1 MGTNVGSI
9 NLGLNID
16 PTAFTKGISS
26 AKTSVK
32 NFFSSVSKDS
42 ETAVKTIGI
51 SFESARSQV
60 GKLAAEY
67 KKQGMSASEAMAKA
81 WKDVDYHSNN
91 GSKSVKKGLKI
102 IKNESKS
109 TAEAMTSNF
118 STAFKKIAVLAVSAF
133 SLKKVIDFSKSCLSL
148 GSDLA
153 EVQNVVDVTFKS
165 MSSGIN
171 SFAQT
176 AITQFGL
183 SETAAKKYA
192 GTFGAMS
199 KAMGLSESAAY
210 EMSTAVTGLTG
221 DVASFFNLSADE
233 AYTKL
238 KSIWTGETETL
249 KDLGVVMTQTA
260 LDNYALNNGF
270 GKTTKNMTEQEKLM
284 LRYRYVM
291 SSLSDAQ
298 GDFARTQDSWANQT
312 RVLSLRF
319 ESLKATLGQGFINVF
334 TPILKGLNM
343 LLGKLQTVA
352 NAFKSFTNGLMN
364 KDGIESALSGG
375 TTEAASLGAGIADA
389 GDEAVTAAKKAK
401 KALAG
406 FDEINTL
413 SFGDSED
420 SAASDVGAGSGS
432 IDLSGINE
440 ANSAV
445 DSMAENMGKKFR
457 DIFSKM
463 KTALD
468 PVLNSLSR
476 LKEALNPLKDFSFG
490 AIESFYQKVL
500 KPIGK
505 WTLGKG
511 IPGFIDC
518 LTELVESIDY
528 DSISGALDDLWDSIT
543 PFALNVG
550 EGLLWF
556 FQNVLTPLGTWTA
569 NELLPAFL
577 GILAGVFDVLNTAIE
592 ALKPMGEW
600 LFDNLL
606 RPIAE
611 WTGGI
616 IIDVLTGISDG
627 LTKLSDWISEHQTLV
642 EDFVIIIGVMGFA
655 FAIAPKIIAV
665 VNAVKAFS
673 AAGGIATAV
682 QNAWNASML
691 ANPIT
696 WVVAGIAALIAIIIL
711 CVKHWEDIKE
721 VGAAAWEHI
730 KNAWNAAGDFFGGLW
745 SGIKDM
751 ALTVFRTIG
760 DTVGKMVGNIVDT
773 FGGIITALKGIV
785 QFVSG
790 VFSGDWG
797 KAWEGIKNIF
807 KGVWDALV
815 SIIKTPIN
823 AVIGLING
831 MLSAIVGAVNAV
843 IRALNTISFDI
854 PDWVP
859 GIGGMHFGFD
869 FGELTP
875 PQIPYLA
882 KGGLAYQ
889 PTLAMVGDNKNA
901 RTDPEVISPL
911 SKLQGIISQSGGN
924 GNDRIY
930 ELLMKIYEL
939 LRQLDLVAQFNIDGR
954 MLEEV
959 IIQLMNKNSFI
970 TNGR

>member
-1 MGTNVGSI
+1 MGTNVGI
-9 NLGLNID
+9 IDLGLSVNKRM
-16 PTAFTKGISS
+16 FNKQLSGIAGS
-26 AKTSVK
+26 AKNSV
-32 NFFSSVSKDS
+32 
-42 ETAVKTIGI
+42 
-51 SFESARSQV
+51 
-60 GKLAAEY
+60 
-67 KKQGMSASEAMAKA
+67 MSAFKPLGKML
-81 WKDVDYHSNN
+81 
-91 GSKSVKKGLKI
+91 G
-102 IKNESKS
+102 
-109 TAEAMTSNF
+109 TALG
-118 STAFKKIAVLAVSAF
+118 TAAVVGF
-133 SLKKVIDFSKSCLSL
+133 TKSCLSL
-148 GSDLA
+148 GSDLE

-210 EMSTAVTGLTG
+210 EMSTTVTGLTG

-420 SAASDVGAGSGS
+420 SAVSDVGAGSGS
-432 IDLSGINE
+432 IDLSGISE

-518 LTELVESIDY
+518 LTKLVKSIDY
-528 DSISGALDDLWDSIT
+528 DKISGALDDLWDSLT

-577 GILAGVFDVLNTAIE
+577 DTLAGVFDVLNAAIE

-606 RPIAE
+606 SPIAE

-616 IIDVLTGISDG
+616 IIDVLTGISDD

-642 EDFVIIIGVMGFA
+642 EDFVIIIGVMGSA

-730 KNAWNAAGDFFGGLW
+730 KNAWNAAGDFFSGLW
-745 SGIKDM
+745 SGIKNLASTCWDGIKSVWNSVSNWFSDHIINPI
-751 ALTVFRTIG
+751 ANF
-760 DTVGKMVGNIVDT
+760 
-773 FGGIITALKGIV
+773 FGGLWTGIKTGASTLATFMKEKVIDPIVNLFKGMYNGVVGIIEGIV
-785 QFVSG
+785 NGFIGIINGFIRGINSVIGAINGIPG
-790 VFSGDWG
+790 VELGLLGEMES
-797 KAWEGIKNIF
+797 
-807 KGVWDALV
+807 V
-815 SIIKTPIN
+815 SIP
-823 AVIGLING
+823 
-831 MLSAIVGAVNAV
+831 
-843 IRALNTISFDI
+843 R
-854 PDWVP
+854 
-859 GIGGMHFGFD
+859 
-869 FGELTP
+869 
-875 PQIPYLA
+875 LA

>member
-1 MGTNVGSI
+1 MSTNVGI
-9 NLGLNID
+9 IDLGLSVDKRMFN
-16 PTAFTKGISS
+16 KQLSGIAGS
-26 AKTSVK
+26 AKNSV
-32 NFFSSVSKDS
+32 
-42 ETAVKTIGI
+42 
-51 SFESARSQV
+51 
-60 GKLAAEY
+60 
-67 KKQGMSASEAMAKA
+67 MSA
-81 WKDVDYHSNN
+81 
-91 GSKSVKKGLKI
+91 
-102 IKNESKS
+102 
-109 TAEAMTSNF
+109 
-118 STAFKKIAVLAVSAF
+118 FKPLGKMIGAVLGTAAIAGF
-133 SLKKVIDFSKSCLSL
+133 TKSCLSL

-165 MSSGIN
+165 MSAGIN
-171 SFAQT
+171 SFAQS

-210 EMSTAVTGLTG
+210 EMSTAITGLTG

-312 RVLSLRF
+312 RVLSLQF

-334 TPILKGLNM
+334 TPILKGLNL

-364 KDGIESALSGG
+364 KDGIESALSGS
-375 TTEAASLGAGIADA
+375 TTEAAALGAGISEA
-389 GDEAVTAAKKAK
+389 GDEAVSAAKKAK

-413 SFGDSED
+413 SFGDSEN
-420 SAASDVGAGSGS
+420 SAVPDTGISSGS
-432 IDLSGINE
+432 IDLGGVNE
-440 ANSAV
+440 ANNAV

-457 DIFSKM
+457 GVINSAGNHFKKVFGSLKKWGTVNFAPIFSGIFDGLSKNAATLM
-463 KTALD
+463 QTLEGIFADIKSLGEPLKAYFAGDFTIYLQAVFSNLGIIVNGLFD
-468 PVLNSLSR
+468 TFNKAFSDIWNLAVFPMLQSFISFGLPVLTQFATECWN
-476 LKEALNPLKDFSFG
+476 
-490 AIESFYQKVL
+490 
-500 KPIGK
+500 
-505 WTLGKG
+505 TLGTL
-511 IPGFIDC
+511 F
-518 LTELVESIDY
+518 TEIKEIFDTLWSEGAAPALSM
-528 DSISGALDDLWDSIT
+528 ISKVW
-543 PFALNVG
+543 
-550 EGLLWF
+550 EGLLQSMSDFWTKWGAPIF
-556 FQNVLTPLGTWTA
+556 SNFRAAIRKTGDTLQNIWENILKPVWDNIMKVVDELWTA
-569 NELLPAFL
+569 H
-577 GILAGVFDVLNTAIE
+577 
-592 ALKPMGEW
+592 LKP
-600 LFDNLL
+600 LVDNFL
-606 RPIAE
+606 
-611 WTGGI
+611 
-616 IIDVLTGISDG
+616 
-627 LTKLSDWISEHQTLV
+627 
-642 EDFVIIIGVMGFA
+642 DFVGEFVNGALEIYNKFIS
-655 FAIAPKIIAV
+655 PV
-665 VNAVKAFS
+665 VNWLVN
-673 AAGGIATAV
+673 V
-682 QNAWNASML
+682 
-691 ANPIT
+691 
-696 WVVAGIAALIAIIIL
+696 
-711 CVKHWEDIKE
+711 
-721 VGAAAWEHI
+721 
-730 KNAWNAAGDFFGGLW
+730 FGPPV
-745 SGIKDM
+745 SK
-751 ALTVFRTIG
+751 VFNTIV
-760 DTVGKMVGNIVDT
+760 DTVGKMVGNIVDAVS
-773 FGGIITALKGIV
+773 GIITALKGVV

-790 VFSGDWG
+790 VFSGNWS

-815 SIIKTPIN
+815 SVIKTPIN

-924 GNDRIY
+924 GSDRIY

>member
-1 MGTNVGSI
+1 MGTNVGI
-9 NLGLNID
+9 IDLGLSVNKRM
-16 PTAFTKGISS
+16 FNKQLSGIAGS
-26 AKTSVK
+26 AK
-32 NFFSSVSKDS
+32 SSV
-42 ETAVKTIGI
+42 
-51 SFESARSQV
+51 
-60 GKLAAEY
+60 
-67 KKQGMSASEAMAKA
+67 MSAFKPLGKMI
-81 WKDVDYHSNN
+81 
-91 GSKSVKKGLKI
+91 G
-102 IKNESKS
+102 
-109 TAEAMTSNF
+109 TALG
-118 STAFKKIAVLAVSAF
+118 TAAVAGF
-133 SLKKVIDFSKSCLSL
+133 TKSCLSL

-183 SETAAKKYA
+183 SETAAKKYS

-312 RVLSLRF
+312 RVLSLQF

-457 DIFSKM
+457 GVINSVGNHFKKVFGSLKKWGTVNFAPIFSGIF
-463 KTALD
+463 D
-468 PVLNSLSR
+468 GLSKNAATLMQTLEGIFADIQTLGEP
-476 LKEALNPLKDFSFG
+476 LKEYFAGDFTIYLQAVFSNLGIIINGLFDTFNTVFSDIWNLAVFPMLQNFIILGLPVITQFATECWNTLGTLFTEIKEIFDTLWSEGVTPALSLISKVWEGLLQSMSDFWAKWG
-490 AIESFYQKVL
+490 APIFSNFRTAIRKTGDTLQNIWGSIL
-500 KPIGK
+500 KPIWDNIMK
-505 WTLGKG
+505 VVDELWTAHLK
-511 IPGFIDC
+511 P
-518 LTELVESIDY
+518 LVDNFLDFVGEFVN
-528 DSISGALDDLWDSIT
+528 GALEIYNK
-543 PFALNVG
+543 F
-550 EGLLWF
+550 
-556 FQNVLTPLGTWTA
+556 
-569 NELLPAFL
+569 
-577 GILAGVFDVLNTAIE
+577 
-592 ALKPMGEW
+592 
-600 LFDNLL
+600 
-606 RPIAE
+606 
-611 WTGGI
+611 
-616 IIDVLTGISDG
+616 IS
-627 LTKLSDWISEHQTLV
+627 
-642 EDFVIIIGVMGFA
+642 
-655 FAIAPKIIAV
+655 PV
-665 VNAVKAFS
+665 VNWLVN
-673 AAGGIATAV
+673 V
-682 QNAWNASML
+682 
-691 ANPIT
+691 
-696 WVVAGIAALIAIIIL
+696 
-711 CVKHWEDIKE
+711 
-721 VGAAAWEHI
+721 
-730 KNAWNAAGDFFGGLW
+730 FGPPV
-745 SGIKDM
+745 SK
-751 ALTVFRTIG
+751 VFNTIV
-760 DTVGKMVGNIVDT
+760 DTVGKMVGNIVDAVS
-773 FGGIITALKGIV
+773 GIITALKGVV

-939 LRQLDLVAQFNIDGR
+939 LRQLDLVAQFNIDGC

>member
-1 MGTNVGSI
+1 MGTNVGIIDLGLSI
-9 NLGLNID
+9 NKRMFNKQLSRIAG
-16 PTAFTKGISS
+16 S
-26 AKTSVK
+26 AK
-32 NFFSSVSKDS
+32 SSV
-42 ETAVKTIGI
+42 
-51 SFESARSQV
+51 
-60 GKLAAEY
+60 
-67 KKQGMSASEAMAKA
+67 MSAFKPLGKMI
-81 WKDVDYHSNN
+81 
-91 GSKSVKKGLKI
+91 G
-102 IKNESKS
+102 
-109 TAEAMTSNF
+109 TALG
-118 STAFKKIAVLAVSAF
+118 TAAVAGF
-133 SLKKVIDFSKSCLSL
+133 TKSCLSL
-148 GSDLA
+148 GSDLE

-183 SETAAKKYA
+183 SETASKKYA

-420 SAASDVGAGSGS
+420 STASDVGAGSGS

-500 KPIGK
+500 KPTGK

-518 LTELVESIDY
+518 LTKLVKSIDY
-528 DSISGALDDLWDSIT
+528 DKISGALDDLWDSLT

-577 GILAGVFDVLNTAIE
+577 DILAGVFDVLNTAIE

-642 EDFVIIIGVMGFA
+642 EVFVTMISALGIA

-954 MLEEV
+954 MLEEA

>member
-1 MGTNVGSI
+1 
-9 NLGLNID
+9 
-16 PTAFTKGISS
+16 
-26 AKTSVK
+26 
-32 NFFSSVSKDS
+32 
-42 ETAVKTIGI
+42 
-51 SFESARSQV
+51 
-60 GKLAAEY
+60 
-67 KKQGMSASEAMAKA
+67 
-81 WKDVDYHSNN
+81 
-91 GSKSVKKGLKI
+91 
-102 IKNESKS
+102 
-109 TAEAMTSNF
+109 
-118 STAFKKIAVLAVSAF
+118 
-133 SLKKVIDFSKSCLSL
+133 
-148 GSDLA
+148 
-153 EVQNVVDVTFKS
+153 

-457 DIFSKM
+457 GVINSVGNHFKKVFGSLKKWGTVNFAPIFSGIF
-463 KTALD
+463 D
-468 PVLNSLSR
+468 GLSKNAATLMQTLEGIFADIQTLGEP
-476 LKEALNPLKDFSFG
+476 LKEYFAGDFTIYLQAVFSNLGIIINGLFDTFNTVFSDIWNLAVFPMLQNFIILGLPVITQFATECWNTLGTLFTEIKEIFDTLWSEGVTPALSLISKVWEGLLQSMSDFWAKWG
-490 AIESFYQKVL
+490 APIFSNFRTAIRKTGDTLQNIWGSIL
-500 KPIGK
+500 KPIWDNIMK
-505 WTLGKG
+505 VVDELWTAHLK
-511 IPGFIDC
+511 P
-518 LTELVESIDY
+518 LVDNFLDFVGEFVN
-528 DSISGALDDLWDSIT
+528 GALEIYNK
-543 PFALNVG
+543 F
-550 EGLLWF
+550 
-556 FQNVLTPLGTWTA
+556 
-569 NELLPAFL
+569 
-577 GILAGVFDVLNTAIE
+577 
-592 ALKPMGEW
+592 
-600 LFDNLL
+600 
-606 RPIAE
+606 
-611 WTGGI
+611 
-616 IIDVLTGISDG
+616 IS
-627 LTKLSDWISEHQTLV
+627 
-642 EDFVIIIGVMGFA
+642 
-655 FAIAPKIIAV
+655 PV
-665 VNAVKAFS
+665 VNWLVN
-673 AAGGIATAV
+673 V
-682 QNAWNASML
+682 
-691 ANPIT
+691 
-696 WVVAGIAALIAIIIL
+696 
-711 CVKHWEDIKE
+711 
-721 VGAAAWEHI
+721 
-730 KNAWNAAGDFFGGLW
+730 FGPPV
-745 SGIKDM
+745 SK
-751 ALTVFRTIG
+751 VFNTIV
-760 DTVGKMVGNIVDT
+760 DTVGKMVGNIVDAVS
-773 FGGIITALKGIV
+773 GIITALKGVV

>member
-1 MGTNVGSI
+1 MGTNVGI
-9 NLGLNID
+9 IDLGLSVNKRM
-16 PTAFTKGISS
+16 FNKQLSGIAGS
-26 AKTSVK
+26 AKNSV
-32 NFFSSVSKDS
+32 
-42 ETAVKTIGI
+42 
-51 SFESARSQV
+51 
-60 GKLAAEY
+60 
-67 KKQGMSASEAMAKA
+67 MSAFKPLGKMIGAAL
-81 WKDVDYHSNN
+81 
-91 GSKSVKKGLKI
+91 G
-102 IKNESKS
+102 
-109 TAEAMTSNF
+109 TA
-118 STAFKKIAVLAVSAF
+118 AVVGF
-133 SLKKVIDFSKSCLSL
+133 TKSCLSL

-199 KAMGLSESAAY
+199 KAMGMSESAAY

-221 DVASFFNLSADE
+221 DVASFFNLSTDE

-270 GKTTKNMTEQEKLM
+270 GKTTAKMTEQEKLM

-312 RVLSLRF
+312 RVLSLQF

-364 KDGIESALSGG
+364 KGGIESALSGG
-375 TTEAASLGAGIADA
+375 TTEAAALGAGIADA

-406 FDEINTL
+406 FDEINAL
-413 SFGDSED
+413 SFGDSGQ
-420 SAASDVGAGSGS
+420 SSTVSDVGANSGS
-432 IDLSGINE
+432 VDLSGINE

-445 DSMAENMGKKFR
+445 DSIAENTGEKFR
-457 DIFSKM
+457 DVLSRM
-463 KTALD
+463 KTSLD

-476 LKEALNPLKDFSFG
+476 LKDALKPLKDFSFG
-490 AIESFYQKVL
+490 SIESFYQKVL

-528 DSISGALDDLWDSIT
+528 DSISGALDDLWDSLT

-556 FQNVLTPLGTWTA
+556 FQYVLTPLGTWTA

-577 GILAGVFDVLNTAIE
+577 ETLSSGFDVLNAVIE

-606 RPIAE
+606 SPIAE
-611 WTGGI
+611 WTGGV

-642 EDFVIIIGVMGFA
+642 EVFVTMIGALGAA

-711 CVKHWEDIKE
+711 CVKHWDDIKE

-730 KNAWNAAGDFFGGLW
+730 KNAWNAAGDFFCALW

-773 FGGIITALKGIV
+773 FGGITTALKGIV

-831 MLSAIVGAVNAV
+831 MLSAIVGVVNAV

-854 PDWVP
+854 PSWVP
-859 GIGGMHFGFD
+859 GIGGKHFGFD
-869 FGELTP
+869 FGELSP

-911 SKLQGIISQSGGN
+911 SKLQGIISQNGGA
-924 GNDRIY
+924 GNDRIYELLMKIY

-939 LRQLDLVAQFNIDGR
+939 LRQLDLVAQFNVDGR

>member
-1 MGTNVGSI
+1 MGTNVGIIDLGLSI
-9 NLGLNID
+9 NKRMFNKQLS
-16 PTAFTKGISS
+16 GIAGS
-26 AKTSVK
+26 AK
-32 NFFSSVSKDS
+32 SSV
-42 ETAVKTIGI
+42 
-51 SFESARSQV
+51 
-60 GKLAAEY
+60 
-67 KKQGMSASEAMAKA
+67 MSAFKPLGKMI
-81 WKDVDYHSNN
+81 
-91 GSKSVKKGLKI
+91 G
-102 IKNESKS
+102 
-109 TAEAMTSNF
+109 TALG
-118 STAFKKIAVLAVSAF
+118 TAAVAGF
-133 SLKKVIDFSKSCLSL
+133 TKSCLSL
-148 GSDLA
+148 GSDLE

-183 SETAAKKYA
+183 SETAAKKYS

-420 SAASDVGAGSGS
+420 STASDVGAGSGS

-490 AIESFYQKVL
+490 TIESFYQKVL

-518 LTELVESIDY
+518 LTKLVKSIDY
-528 DSISGALDDLWDSIT
+528 DKISGALDDLWDSLT

-627 LTKLSDWISEHQTLV
+627 LTKLSDWISEHQTLFEV
-642 EDFVIIIGVMGFA
+642 FVTMISALGIA

-730 KNAWNAAGDFFGGLW
+730 KNAWNAAGDFFSGLW
-745 SGIKDM
+745 SGIKNLASTCWDGIKSVWNSVSNWFSDHIINPI
-751 ALTVFRTIG
+751 ANF
-760 DTVGKMVGNIVDT
+760 
-773 FGGIITALKGIV
+773 FGGLWTGIKTGASTLASFMKEKVIDPIVNLFKGMYNGVVGIIEGIV
-785 QFVSG
+785 NGFIGIINGFIRGINSVIGAINGIPG
-790 VFSGDWG
+790 VELGLLGEMES
-797 KAWEGIKNIF
+797 
-807 KGVWDALV
+807 V
-815 SIIKTPIN
+815 SIP
-823 AVIGLING
+823 
-831 MLSAIVGAVNAV
+831 
-843 IRALNTISFDI
+843 R
-854 PDWVP
+854 
-859 GIGGMHFGFD
+859 
-869 FGELTP
+869 
-875 PQIPYLA
+875 LA

>member
-1 MGTNVGSI
+1 MGTNVGI
-9 NLGLNID
+9 IDLGLSVNKRM
-16 PTAFTKGISS
+16 FNKQLSGIAGS
-26 AKTSVK
+26 AK
-32 NFFSSVSKDS
+32 SSV
-42 ETAVKTIGI
+42 
-51 SFESARSQV
+51 
-60 GKLAAEY
+60 
-67 KKQGMSASEAMAKA
+67 MSAFKPLGKMI
-81 WKDVDYHSNN
+81 
-91 GSKSVKKGLKI
+91 G
-102 IKNESKS
+102 
-109 TAEAMTSNF
+109 TALG
-118 STAFKKIAVLAVSAF
+118 TAAVAGF
-133 SLKKVIDFSKSCLSL
+133 TKSCLSL

-183 SETAAKKYA
+183 SETAAKKYS

-312 RVLSLRF
+312 RVLSLQF

-457 DIFSKM
+457 GVINSVGNHFKKVFGSLKKWGTVNFAPIFSGIF
-463 KTALD
+463 D
-468 PVLNSLSR
+468 GLSKNAATLMQTLEGIFADIQTLGEP
-476 LKEALNPLKDFSFG
+476 LKEYFAGDFTIYLQAVFSNLGIIINGLFDTFNTVFSDIWNLAVFPMLQNFIILGLPVITQFATECWNTLGTLFTEIKEIFDTLWSEGVTPALSLISKVWEGLLQSMSDFWAKWG
-490 AIESFYQKVL
+490 APIFSNFRTAIRKTGDTLQNIWGSIL
-500 KPIGK
+500 KPIWDNIMK
-505 WTLGKG
+505 VVDELWTAHLK
-511 IPGFIDC
+511 P
-518 LTELVESIDY
+518 LVDNFLDFVGEFVN
-528 DSISGALDDLWDSIT
+528 GALEIYNK
-543 PFALNVG
+543 F
-550 EGLLWF
+550 
-556 FQNVLTPLGTWTA
+556 
-569 NELLPAFL
+569 
-577 GILAGVFDVLNTAIE
+577 
-592 ALKPMGEW
+592 
-600 LFDNLL
+600 
-606 RPIAE
+606 
-611 WTGGI
+611 
-616 IIDVLTGISDG
+616 IS
-627 LTKLSDWISEHQTLV
+627 
-642 EDFVIIIGVMGFA
+642 
-655 FAIAPKIIAV
+655 PV
-665 VNAVKAFS
+665 VNWLVN
-673 AAGGIATAV
+673 V
-682 QNAWNASML
+682 
-691 ANPIT
+691 
-696 WVVAGIAALIAIIIL
+696 
-711 CVKHWEDIKE
+711 
-721 VGAAAWEHI
+721 
-730 KNAWNAAGDFFGGLW
+730 FGPPV
-745 SGIKDM
+745 SK
-751 ALTVFRTIG
+751 VFNTIV
-760 DTVGKMVGNIVDT
+760 DTVGKMVGNIVDAVS
-773 FGGIITALKGIV
+773 GIITALKGVV

-911 SKLQGIISQSGGN
+911 SKLQGIIAQNGGA

-959 IIQLMNKNSFI
+959 IIQLINKNSFI

>member
-1 MGTNVGSI
+1 MGTNVGNI
-9 NLGLNID
+9 DFGLNID

-26 AKTSVK
+26 VKSTVK
-32 NFFSSVSKDS
+32 NFFNSFSKDS
-42 ETAVKTIGI
+42 EKAVKDIGI
-51 SFESARSQV
+51 SFESARSKV

-67 KKQGMSASEAMAKA
+67 KKQGMSASDAMSKA
-81 WKDVDYHSNN
+81 WKEVGYHSNK
-91 GSKSVKKGLKI
+91 GSKEVKKGLKS
-102 IKNESKS
+102 IKSESKS
-109 TAEAMTSNF
+109 TAEAMTASF
-118 STAFKKIAVLAVSAF
+118 STSLKKIAFLAVSAF
-133 SLKKVIDFSKSCLSL
+133 SVKKIIDFSKSCLSL

-165 MSSGIN
+165 MSAGIN
-171 SFAQT
+171 SFAQS

-199 KAMGLSESAAY
+199 KAMGMSESAAY

-221 DVASFFNLSADE
+221 DVASFFNLSTDE

-312 RVLSLRF
+312 RVLSLQF

-334 TPILKGLNM
+334 TPILKGLNL

-364 KDGIESALSGG
+364 KGGIESALSGG
-375 TTEAASLGAGIADA
+375 TTEAAALGAGISGV
-389 GDEAVTAAKKAK
+389 GDEAVSASKKAK

-413 SFGDSED
+413 SFGDSAT
-420 SAASDVGAGSGS
+420 SAVPDAGISSGS
-432 IDLSGINE
+432 IDLGGINE
-440 ANSAV
+440 ANNAV
-445 DSMAENMGKKFR
+445 DSTAENMGKKFR
-457 DIFSKM
+457 DALDKI

-468 PVLNSLSR
+468 PTLQSLSR
-476 LKEALNPLKDFSFG
+476 FKEALKPLKDFTFG
-490 AIESFYQKVL
+490 ALESFYQKVL

-505 WTLGKG
+505 WVIGKG

-518 LTELVESIDY
+518 LTKLVESIDY
-528 DSISGALDDLWDSIT
+528 DKVSEALDNLWDSLS
-543 PFALNVG
+543 PFAINVG

-556 FQNVLTPLGTWTA
+556 FENVLTPLGIWTA
-569 NELLPAFL
+569 NELLPTFL
-577 GILAGVFDVLNTAIE
+577 DTLSGVFDVLNSAIE

-611 WTGGI
+611 WTGGV
-616 IIDVLTGISDG
+616 IIDVLDGISDG
-627 LTKLSDWISEHQTLV
+627 LTKLSDWITEHQTLFEV
-642 EDFVIIIGVMGFA
+642 FVTIIGALGIA

-673 AAGGIATAV
+673 AAGGIAAAV
-682 QNAWNASML
+682 QAAWNASML

-696 WVVAGIAALIAIIIL
+696 WVVAGIAALIAIIVL
-711 CVKHWEDIKE
+711 CVKHWDDIKA

-730 KNAWNAAGDFFGGLW
+730 KNAWNAAGDFFSGLW
-745 SGIKDM
+745 SGIKDLASTCWGGIKSVWNSVSSWFSEHIINPIANFFGGLWTGIKTGASTLATFM
-751 ALTVFRTIG
+751 KEKVI
-760 DTVGKMVGNIVDT
+760 DPIVDL
-773 FGGIITALKGIV
+773 FKGMYNGVVGIIEGIV
-785 QFVSG
+785 NGFIGIINGFIRGINFVIGAINGIPG
-790 VFSGDWG
+790 VELGLLG
-797 KAWEGIKNIF
+797 EMGT
-807 KGVWDALV
+807 V
-815 SIIKTPIN
+815 SIP
-823 AVIGLING
+823 
-831 MLSAIVGAVNAV
+831 
-843 IRALNTISFDI
+843 R
-854 PDWVP
+854 
-859 GIGGMHFGFD
+859 
-869 FGELTP
+869 
-875 PQIPYLA
+875 LA
-882 KGGLAYQ
+882 KGGIAYQ

-911 SKLQGIISQSGGN
+911 SKLQGIIAQNGSA

-939 LRQLDLVAQFNIDGR
+939 LKQLDLVAQFNIDGR

>member
-1 MGTNVGSI
+1 MGTNVGIIDLGLSI
-9 NLGLNID
+9 NKRMFNKQLSRIAG
-16 PTAFTKGISS
+16 S
-26 AKTSVK
+26 AK
-32 NFFSSVSKDS
+32 SSV
-42 ETAVKTIGI
+42 
-51 SFESARSQV
+51 
-60 GKLAAEY
+60 
-67 KKQGMSASEAMAKA
+67 MSAFKPLGKMI
-81 WKDVDYHSNN
+81 
-91 GSKSVKKGLKI
+91 G
-102 IKNESKS
+102 
-109 TAEAMTSNF
+109 TALG
-118 STAFKKIAVLAVSAF
+118 TAAVAGF
-133 SLKKVIDFSKSCLSL
+133 TKSCLSL
-148 GSDLA
+148 GSDLE

-183 SETAAKKYA
+183 SETASKKYA

-420 SAASDVGAGSGS
+420 STASDVGAGSGS

-500 KPIGK
+500 KPTGK

-518 LTELVESIDY
+518 LTKLVKSIDY
-528 DSISGALDDLWDSIT
+528 DKISGALDDLWDSLT

-627 LTKLSDWISEHQTLV
+627 LTKLSDWISEHQTLFEV
-642 EDFVIIIGVMGFA
+642 FVTMISALGIA
-655 FAIAPKIIAV
+655 FAIASKIIAV
-665 VNAVKAFS
+665 VTLLK
-673 AAGGIATAV
+673 
-682 QNAWNASML
+682 L
-691 ANPIT
+691 
-696 WVVAGIAALIAIIIL
+696 
-711 CVKHWEDIKE
+711 
-721 VGAAAWEHI
+721 
-730 KNAWNAAGDFFGGLW
+730 
-745 SGIKDM
+745 
-751 ALTVFRTIG
+751 FR
-760 DTVGKMVGNIVDT
+760 
-773 FGGIITALKGIV
+773 
-785 QFVSG
+785 
-790 VFSGDWG
+790 
-797 KAWEGIKNIF
+797 
-807 KGVWDALV
+807 
-815 SIIKTPIN
+815 P
-823 AVIGLING
+823 
-831 MLSAIVGAVNAV
+831 
-843 IRALNTISFDI
+843 
-854 PDWVP
+854 
-859 GIGGMHFGFD
+859 
-869 FGELTP
+869 
-875 PQIPYLA
+875 
-882 KGGLAYQ
+882 
-889 PTLAMVGDNKNA
+889 
-901 RTDPEVISPL
+901 PEVSRQQFRMHGT
-911 SKLQGIISQSGGN
+911 LQCWQI
-924 GNDRIY
+924 R
-930 ELLMKIYEL
+930 
-939 LRQLDLVAQFNIDGR
+939 
-954 MLEEV
+954 
-959 IIQLMNKNSFI
+959 
-970 TNGR
+970 

>member
-1 MGTNVGSI
+1 MGTNVGIIDLGLSI
-9 NLGLNID
+9 NKRMFNKQLSRIAG
-16 PTAFTKGISS
+16 S
-26 AKTSVK
+26 AK
-32 NFFSSVSKDS
+32 SSV
-42 ETAVKTIGI
+42 
-51 SFESARSQV
+51 
-60 GKLAAEY
+60 
-67 KKQGMSASEAMAKA
+67 MSAFKPLGKMI
-81 WKDVDYHSNN
+81 
-91 GSKSVKKGLKI
+91 G
-102 IKNESKS
+102 
-109 TAEAMTSNF
+109 TALG
-118 STAFKKIAVLAVSAF
+118 TAAVAGF
-133 SLKKVIDFSKSCLSL
+133 TKSCLSL
-148 GSDLA
+148 GSDLE

-183 SETAAKKYA
+183 SETASKKYA

-420 SAASDVGAGSGS
+420 STASDVGAGSGS

-500 KPIGK
+500 KPTGK

-518 LTELVESIDY
+518 LTKLVKSIDY
-528 DSISGALDDLWDSIT
+528 DKISGALDDLWDSLT

-577 GILAGVFDVLNTAIE
+577 DILAGVFDVLNTAIE

-642 EDFVIIIGVMGFA
+642 EVFVTMISALGIA

>member
-420 SAASDVGAGSGS
+420 STASDVGAGSGS

-468 PVLNSLSR
+468 PVLNSLSS

-518 LTELVESIDY
+518 LTKLVKSIDY
-528 DSISGALDDLWDSIT
+528 DKISGALDDLWDSLT

-627 LTKLSDWISEHQTLV
+627 LTKLSDWISEHQTLFEV
-642 EDFVIIIGVMGFA
+642 FVTMISALGIA

-730 KNAWNAAGDFFGGLW
+730 KNAWNAAGDFFSGLW
-745 SGIKDM
+745 SGIKNLASTCWDGIKSVWNSVSNWFSDHIINPI
-751 ALTVFRTIG
+751 ANF
-760 DTVGKMVGNIVDT
+760 
-773 FGGIITALKGIV
+773 FGGLWTGIKTGASTLATFMKEKVIDPIVNLFKGMYNGVVGIIEGIV
-785 QFVSG
+785 NGFIGIINGFIRGINSVIGAINGIPG
-790 VFSGDWG
+790 VELGLLGEMES
-797 KAWEGIKNIF
+797 
-807 KGVWDALV
+807 V
-815 SIIKTPIN
+815 SIP
-823 AVIGLING
+823 
-831 MLSAIVGAVNAV
+831 
-843 IRALNTISFDI
+843 R
-854 PDWVP
+854 
-859 GIGGMHFGFD
+859 
-869 FGELTP
+869 
-875 PQIPYLA
+875 LA

>member
-1 MGTNVGSI
+1 MGTNVGI
-9 NLGLNID
+9 IDLGLSVNKRM
-16 PTAFTKGISS
+16 FNKQLSGIAGS
-26 AKTSVK
+26 AKNSV
-32 NFFSSVSKDS
+32 
-42 ETAVKTIGI
+42 
-51 SFESARSQV
+51 
-60 GKLAAEY
+60 
-67 KKQGMSASEAMAKA
+67 MSAFKPLGKML
-81 WKDVDYHSNN
+81 
-91 GSKSVKKGLKI
+91 G
-102 IKNESKS
+102 
-109 TAEAMTSNF
+109 TALG
-118 STAFKKIAVLAVSAF
+118 TAAVVGF
-133 SLKKVIDFSKSCLSL
+133 TKSCLSL
-148 GSDLA
+148 GSDLE

-210 EMSTAVTGLTG
+210 EMSTTVTGLTG

-420 SAASDVGAGSGS
+420 SAVSDVGAGSGS
-432 IDLSGINE
+432 IDLSGISE

-518 LTELVESIDY
+518 LTKLVKSIDY
-528 DSISGALDDLWDSIT
+528 DKISGALDDLWDSLT

-577 GILAGVFDVLNTAIE
+577 DTLAGVFDVLNAAIE

-606 RPIAE
+606 SPIDE

-642 EDFVIIIGVMGFA
+642 EDFVIIIGVMGSA

-730 KNAWNAAGDFFGGLW
+730 KNAWNAAGDFFSGLW
-745 SGIKDM
+745 SGIKNLASTCWDGIKSVWNSVSNWFSDHIINPI
-751 ALTVFRTIG
+751 ANF
-760 DTVGKMVGNIVDT
+760 
-773 FGGIITALKGIV
+773 FGGLWTGIKTGASTLATFMKEKVIDPIVNLFKGMYNGVVGIIEGIV
-785 QFVSG
+785 NGFIGIINGFIRGINSVIGAINGIPG
-790 VFSGDWG
+790 VELGLLGEMES
-797 KAWEGIKNIF
+797 
-807 KGVWDALV
+807 V
-815 SIIKTPIN
+815 SIP
-823 AVIGLING
+823 
-831 MLSAIVGAVNAV
+831 
-843 IRALNTISFDI
+843 R
-854 PDWVP
+854 
-859 GIGGMHFGFD
+859 
-869 FGELTP
+869 
-875 PQIPYLA
+875 LA

>member
-199 KAMGLSESAAY
+199 KAMGLSESVAY

-445 DSMAENMGKKFR
+445 DSMAENMGTKFR
-457 DIFSKM
+457 DVLSRM
-463 KTALD
+463 KAALD

-518 LTELVESIDY
+518 LTKLVKSIDY
-528 DSISGALDDLWDSIT
+528 DKISGALDDLWDSLT

-577 GILAGVFDVLNTAIE
+577 GILAGVFDVLNTATE

-627 LTKLSDWISEHQTLV
+627 LTKLSDWISEHQTLFEV
-642 EDFVIIIGVMGFA
+642 FVTMISALGIA

-730 KNAWNAAGDFFGGLW
+730 KNAWNAAGDFFSGLW
-745 SGIKDM
+745 SGIKNLASTCWDGIKSVWNSVSNWFSDHIINPI
-751 ALTVFRTIG
+751 ANF
-760 DTVGKMVGNIVDT
+760 
-773 FGGIITALKGIV
+773 FGGLWTGIKTGASTLATFMKEKVIDPIVNLFKGMYNGVVGIIEGIV
-785 QFVSG
+785 NGFIGIINGFIRGINSVIGAINGIPG
-790 VFSGDWG
+790 VELGLLGEMES
-797 KAWEGIKNIF
+797 
-807 KGVWDALV
+807 V
-815 SIIKTPIN
+815 SIP
-823 AVIGLING
+823 
-831 MLSAIVGAVNAV
+831 
-843 IRALNTISFDI
+843 R
-854 PDWVP
+854 
-859 GIGGMHFGFD
+859 
-869 FGELTP
+869 
-875 PQIPYLA
+875 LA

>member
-1 MGTNVGSI
+1 MSTNVGNI
-9 NLGLNID
+9 DFGLNID

-26 AKTSVK
+26 VKSTVK
-32 NFFSSVSKDS
+32 NFFNSFSKDS
-42 ETAVKTIGI
+42 EKAVKDIGI

-67 KKQGMSASEAMAKA
+67 KKQGMSASDAMAKA
-81 WKDVDYHSNN
+81 WKEVGYHSNK
-91 GSKSVKKGLKI
+91 GSKDVKKGLKS
-102 IKNESKS
+102 IKRESKS
-109 TAEAMTSNF
+109 TAEAMTASF
-118 STAFKKIAVLAVSAF
+118 STSFKKIAILAVSAF
-133 SLKKVIDFSKSCLSL
+133 SVKKIIDFSKSCLSL

-165 MSSGIN
+165 MSAGIN
-171 SFAQT
+171 SFAQS

-199 KAMGLSESAAY
+199 KAMGMSESAAY
-210 EMSTAVTGLTG
+210 EMSAAVTGLTG

-312 RVLSLRF
+312 RVLSLQF

-334 TPILKGLNM
+334 TPILKGLNL

-352 NAFKSFTNGLMN
+352 NAFKSFTKGLMN
-364 KDGIESALSGG
+364 KGGIESALSGG
-375 TTEAASLGAGIADA
+375 TTEAAALGAGISEA
-389 GDEAVTAAKKAK
+389 GDEAVSAAKKAK

-413 SFGDSED
+413 SFGDTAK
-420 SAASDVGAGSGS
+420 SAVPDAGISSGS
-432 IDLSGINE
+432 IDLGGINE
-440 ANSAV
+440 ANNAV

-457 DIFSKM
+457 NTISSAGDYFKKVFGDLKKWGKVNFAPIFSGIFDGLSQNAVTLMHTLGGIFSDIQTLGEPLKEYFAGDFTIFLQSVFSNLGIIINGLFDTFNFVFSDIWNLAVFPM
-463 KTALD
+463 LQNFIIYGL
-468 PVLNSLSR
+468 PVLTQFATECWNTVGTLFTEIKGIFDTLWSEGAAPALSLISKVWGDLMR
-476 LKEALNPLKDFSFG
+476 SMSDFWSKWG
-490 AIESFYQKVL
+490 APIFDNFRTAIRKTGDTLQNIWGNVL
-500 KPIGK
+500 KPIWDNIMK
-505 WTLGKG
+505 VVDELWTDHMK
-511 IPGFIDC
+511 P
-518 LTELVESIDY
+518 LVDNFLDFVGEFVN
-528 DSISGALDDLWDSIT
+528 GALEIYNKFISPIVNWLV
-543 PFALNVG
+543 NVFG
-550 EGLLWF
+550 PP
-556 FQNVLTPLGTWTA
+556 VA
-569 NELLPAFL
+569 K
-577 GILAGVFDVLNTAIE
+577 VFNT
-592 ALKPMGEW
+592 
-600 LFDNLL
+600 
-606 RPIAE
+606 
-611 WTGGI
+611 I
-616 IIDVLTGISDG
+616 I
-627 LTKLSDWISEHQTLV
+627 
-642 EDFVIIIGVMGFA
+642 
-655 FAIAPKIIAV
+655 
-665 VNAVKAFS
+665 
-673 AAGGIATAV
+673 
-682 QNAWNASML
+682 
-691 ANPIT
+691 
-696 WVVAGIAALIAIIIL
+696 
-711 CVKHWEDIKE
+711 
-721 VGAAAWEHI
+721 
-730 KNAWNAAGDFFGGLW
+730 
-745 SGIKDM
+745 
-751 ALTVFRTIG
+751 
-760 DTVGKMVGNIVDT
+760 DTVGKMVGNIVDAVS
-773 FGGIITALKGIV
+773 GIINALKGVV

-790 VFSGDWG
+790 VFTGNWS

-815 SIIKTPIN
+815 SILKTPIN

-854 PDWVP
+854 PSWVP

-869 FGELTP
+869 FGELSP

-911 SKLQGIISQSGGN
+911 SKLQGIIAQNGGA

-959 IIQLMNKNSFI
+959 IIQLINKNSFI

>member
-1 MGTNVGSI
+1 MGTNVGIIDLGLSI
-9 NLGLNID
+9 NKRMFNKQLSRIAG
-16 PTAFTKGISS
+16 S
-26 AKTSVK
+26 AK
-32 NFFSSVSKDS
+32 SSV
-42 ETAVKTIGI
+42 
-51 SFESARSQV
+51 
-60 GKLAAEY
+60 
-67 KKQGMSASEAMAKA
+67 MSAFKPLGKMI
-81 WKDVDYHSNN
+81 
-91 GSKSVKKGLKI
+91 G
-102 IKNESKS
+102 
-109 TAEAMTSNF
+109 TALG
-118 STAFKKIAVLAVSAF
+118 TAAVAGF
-133 SLKKVIDFSKSCLSL
+133 TKSCLSL
-148 GSDLA
+148 GSDLE

-183 SETAAKKYA
+183 SETASKKYA

-420 SAASDVGAGSGS
+420 STASDVGAGSGS

-500 KPIGK
+500 KPTGK

-518 LTELVESIDY
+518 LTKLVKSIDY
-528 DSISGALDDLWDSIT
+528 DKISGALDDLWDSLT

-577 GILAGVFDVLNTAIE
+577 DILAGVFDVLNTAIE

-642 EDFVIIIGVMGFA
+642 EVFVTMISALGIA

-843 IRALNTISFDI
+843 IRVLNTISFDI

>member
-1 MGTNVGSI
+1 MGTNVGI
-9 NLGLNID
+9 IDLGLSVNKRM
-16 PTAFTKGISS
+16 FNKQLSGIAGS
-26 AKTSVK
+26 AKNSV
-32 NFFSSVSKDS
+32 
-42 ETAVKTIGI
+42 
-51 SFESARSQV
+51 
-60 GKLAAEY
+60 
-67 KKQGMSASEAMAKA
+67 MSAFKPL
-81 WKDVDYHSNN
+81 
-91 GSKSVKKGLKI
+91 GKI
-102 IKNESKS
+102 LG
-109 TAEAMTSNF
+109 TALG
-118 STAFKKIAVLAVSAF
+118 TAAVAGF
-133 SLKKVIDFSKSCLSL
+133 TKSCLSL
-148 GSDLA
+148 GSDLE

-183 SETAAKKYA
+183 SETAAKKYS

-364 KDGIESALSGG
+364 KGGIESAISGG
-375 TTEAASLGAGIADA
+375 TTEVAALGAGIADA

-445 DSMAENMGKKFR
+445 DSMAENMGEKFR

-490 AIESFYQKVL
+490 TIESFYQKVL

-518 LTELVESIDY
+518 LTKLVKSIDY
-528 DSISGALDDLWDSIT
+528 DKISGALDDLWDSLT

-627 LTKLSDWISEHQTLV
+627 LTKLSDWISEHQTLFEV
-642 EDFVIIIGVMGFA
+642 FVTMISALGIA

-730 KNAWNAAGDFFGGLW
+730 KNAWNAAGDFFSGLW
-745 SGIKDM
+745 SGIKNLASTCWDGIKSVWNSVSNWFSDHIINPI
-751 ALTVFRTIG
+751 ANF
-760 DTVGKMVGNIVDT
+760 
-773 FGGIITALKGIV
+773 FGGLWTGIKTGASTLATFMKEKVIDPIVNLFKGMYNGVVGIIEGIV
-785 QFVSG
+785 NGFIGIINGFIRGINSVIGAINGIPG
-790 VFSGDWG
+790 VELGLLGEMES
-797 KAWEGIKNIF
+797 
-807 KGVWDALV
+807 V
-815 SIIKTPIN
+815 SIP
-823 AVIGLING
+823 
-831 MLSAIVGAVNAV
+831 
-843 IRALNTISFDI
+843 R
-854 PDWVP
+854 
-859 GIGGMHFGFD
+859 
-869 FGELTP
+869 
-875 PQIPYLA
+875 LA

>member
-1 MGTNVGSI
+1 MGTNVGI
-9 NLGLNID
+9 IDLGLSVNKRM
-16 PTAFTKGISS
+16 FNKQLSGIAGS
-26 AKTSVK
+26 AKNSV
-32 NFFSSVSKDS
+32 
-42 ETAVKTIGI
+42 
-51 SFESARSQV
+51 
-60 GKLAAEY
+60 
-67 KKQGMSASEAMAKA
+67 MSAFKPLGKML
-81 WKDVDYHSNN
+81 
-91 GSKSVKKGLKI
+91 G
-102 IKNESKS
+102 
-109 TAEAMTSNF
+109 TALG
-118 STAFKKIAVLAVSAF
+118 TAAVVGF
-133 SLKKVIDFSKSCLSL
+133 TKSCLSL
-148 GSDLA
+148 GSDLE

-210 EMSTAVTGLTG
+210 EMSTTVTGLTG

-420 SAASDVGAGSGS
+420 SAVSDVGAGSGS
-432 IDLSGINE
+432 IDLSGISE

-518 LTELVESIDY
+518 LTKLVKSIDY
-528 DSISGALDDLWDSIT
+528 DKISGALDDLWDSLT

-577 GILAGVFDVLNTAIE
+577 DTLAGVFDVLNAAIE

-606 RPIAE
+606 SPIAE

-642 EDFVIIIGVMGFA
+642 EDFVIIIGVMGSA

-730 KNAWNAAGDFFGGLW
+730 KNAWNAAGDFFSGLW
-745 SGIKDM
+745 SGIKNLASTCWDGIKSVWNSVSNWFSDHIINPI
-751 ALTVFRTIG
+751 ANF
-760 DTVGKMVGNIVDT
+760 
-773 FGGIITALKGIV
+773 FGGLWTGIKTGASTLATFMKEKVIDPIVNLFKGMYNGVVGIIEGIV
-785 QFVSG
+785 NGFIGIINGFIRGINSVIGAINGIPG
-790 VFSGDWG
+790 VELGLLGEMES
-797 KAWEGIKNIF
+797 
-807 KGVWDALV
+807 V
-815 SIIKTPIN
+815 SIP
-823 AVIGLING
+823 
-831 MLSAIVGAVNAV
+831 
-843 IRALNTISFDI
+843 R
-854 PDWVP
+854 
-859 GIGGMHFGFD
+859 
-869 FGELTP
+869 
-875 PQIPYLA
+875 LA

>member
-1 MGTNVGSI
+1 MGTNVGI
-9 NLGLNID
+9 IDLGLSVNKRMFNKQLSGIAGSAKSSVMSAFK
-16 PTAFTKGISS
+16 PLGKMIGTALGTAAVAGFTK
-26 AKTSVK
+26 
-32 NFFSSVSKDS
+32 F
-42 ETAVKTIGI
+42 
-51 SFESARSQV
+51 
-60 GKLAAEY
+60 
-67 KKQGMSASEAMAKA
+67 
-81 WKDVDYHSNN
+81 
-91 GSKSVKKGLKI
+91 
-102 IKNESKS
+102 
-109 TAEAMTSNF
+109 
-118 STAFKKIAVLAVSAF
+118 
-133 SLKKVIDFSKSCLSL
+133 CLSL

-183 SETAAKKYA
+183 SETAAKKYS

-457 DIFSKM
+457 GVINSVGNHFKKVFGSLKKWGTVNFAPIFSGIF
-463 KTALD
+463 D
-468 PVLNSLSR
+468 GLSKNAATLMQTLEGIFADIQTLGEP
-476 LKEALNPLKDFSFG
+476 LKEYFAGDFTIYLQAVFSNLGIIINGLFDTFNTVFSDIWNLAVFPMLQNFIILGLPVITQFATECWNTLGTLFTEIKEIFDTLWSEGVTPALSLISKVWEGLLQSMSDFWAKWG
-490 AIESFYQKVL
+490 APIFSNFRTAIRKTGDTLQNIWGSIL
-500 KPIGK
+500 KPIWDNIMK
-505 WTLGKG
+505 VVDELWTAHLK
-511 IPGFIDC
+511 P
-518 LTELVESIDY
+518 LVDNFLDFVGEFVN
-528 DSISGALDDLWDSIT
+528 GALEIYNK
-543 PFALNVG
+543 F
-550 EGLLWF
+550 
-556 FQNVLTPLGTWTA
+556 
-569 NELLPAFL
+569 
-577 GILAGVFDVLNTAIE
+577 
-592 ALKPMGEW
+592 
-600 LFDNLL
+600 
-606 RPIAE
+606 
-611 WTGGI
+611 
-616 IIDVLTGISDG
+616 IS
-627 LTKLSDWISEHQTLV
+627 
-642 EDFVIIIGVMGFA
+642 
-655 FAIAPKIIAV
+655 PV
-665 VNAVKAFS
+665 VNWLVN
-673 AAGGIATAV
+673 V
-682 QNAWNASML
+682 
-691 ANPIT
+691 
-696 WVVAGIAALIAIIIL
+696 
-711 CVKHWEDIKE
+711 
-721 VGAAAWEHI
+721 
-730 KNAWNAAGDFFGGLW
+730 FGPPV
-745 SGIKDM
+745 SK
-751 ALTVFRTIG
+751 VFNTIV
-760 DTVGKMVGNIVDT
+760 DTVGKMVGNIVDAVS
-773 FGGIITALKGIV
+773 GIITALKGVV

-911 SKLQGIISQSGGN
+911 SKLQGIIAQNGGA

-959 IIQLMNKNSFI
+959 IIQLINKNSFI

>member
-1 MGTNVGSI
+1 
-9 NLGLNID
+9 
-16 PTAFTKGISS
+16 
-26 AKTSVK
+26 
-32 NFFSSVSKDS
+32 
-42 ETAVKTIGI
+42 
-51 SFESARSQV
+51 
-60 GKLAAEY
+60 
-67 KKQGMSASEAMAKA
+67 
-81 WKDVDYHSNN
+81 
-91 GSKSVKKGLKI
+91 
-102 IKNESKS
+102 
-109 TAEAMTSNF
+109 
-118 STAFKKIAVLAVSAF
+118 
-133 SLKKVIDFSKSCLSL
+133 
-148 GSDLA
+148 
-153 EVQNVVDVTFKS
+153 
-165 MSSGIN
+165 
-171 SFAQT
+171 
-176 AITQFGL
+176 
-183 SETAAKKYA
+183 
-192 GTFGAMS
+192 
-199 KAMGLSESAAY
+199 
-210 EMSTAVTGLTG
+210 
-221 DVASFFNLSADE
+221 
-233 AYTKL
+233 
-238 KSIWTGETETL
+238 
-249 KDLGVVMTQTA
+249 
-260 LDNYALNNGF
+260 
-270 GKTTKNMTEQEKLM
+270 
-284 LRYRYVM
+284 
-291 SSLSDAQ
+291 
-298 GDFARTQDSWANQT
+298 
-312 RVLSLRF
+312 
-319 ESLKATLGQGFINVF
+319 
-334 TPILKGLNM
+334 
-343 LLGKLQTVA
+343 
-352 NAFKSFTNGLMN
+352 
-364 KDGIESALSGG
+364 
-375 TTEAASLGAGIADA
+375 
-389 GDEAVTAAKKAK
+389 
-401 KALAG
+401 
-406 FDEINTL
+406 
-413 SFGDSED
+413 
-420 SAASDVGAGSGS
+420 
-432 IDLSGINE
+432 
-440 ANSAV
+440 
-445 DSMAENMGKKFR
+445 
-457 DIFSKM
+457 M
-463 KTALD
+463 K
-468 PVLNSLSR
+468 
-476 LKEALNPLKDFSFG
+476 
-490 AIESFYQKVL
+490 
-500 KPIGK
+500 
-505 WTLGKG
+505 
-511 IPGFIDC
+511 
-518 LTELVESIDY
+518 SIDY
-528 DSISGALDDLWDSIT
+528 DKISGALDDLWDSLT

-577 GILAGVFDVLNTAIE
+577 DILAGVFDVLNTAIE

-642 EDFVIIIGVMGFA
+642 EVFVTMISALGIA

>member
-1 MGTNVGSI
+1 MGTNVGI
-9 NLGLNID
+9 IDLGLSVNKRM
-16 PTAFTKGISS
+16 FNKQLSGIAGS
-26 AKTSVK
+26 AK
-32 NFFSSVSKDS
+32 SSV
-42 ETAVKTIGI
+42 
-51 SFESARSQV
+51 
-60 GKLAAEY
+60 
-67 KKQGMSASEAMAKA
+67 MSAFKPLGKMI
-81 WKDVDYHSNN
+81 
-91 GSKSVKKGLKI
+91 G
-102 IKNESKS
+102 
-109 TAEAMTSNF
+109 TALG
-118 STAFKKIAVLAVSAF
+118 TAAVAGF
-133 SLKKVIDFSKSCLSL
+133 TKSCLSL

-183 SETAAKKYA
+183 SETAAKKYS

-312 RVLSLRF
+312 RVLSLQF

-445 DSMAENMGKKFR
+445 DSMAENMGEKFR
-457 DIFSKM
+457 GVINSVGNHFKKVFESLKKWGTVNFAPIFSGIF
-463 KTALD
+463 D
-468 PVLNSLSR
+468 GLSKNAATLMQTLEGIFADIQTLGEP
-476 LKEALNPLKDFSFG
+476 LKEYFAGDFTIYLQAVFSNLGIIINGLFDTFNTVFSDIWNLAVFPMLQNFIILGLPVITQFATECWNTLGTLFTEIKEIFDTLWSEGVTPALSLISKVWEGLLQSMSDFWAKWG
-490 AIESFYQKVL
+490 APIFSNFRTAIRKTGDTLQNIWGSIL
-500 KPIGK
+500 KPIWDNIMK
-505 WTLGKG
+505 VVDELWTAHLK
-511 IPGFIDC
+511 P
-518 LTELVESIDY
+518 LVDNFLDFVGEFVN
-528 DSISGALDDLWDSIT
+528 GALEIYNK
-543 PFALNVG
+543 F
-550 EGLLWF
+550 
-556 FQNVLTPLGTWTA
+556 
-569 NELLPAFL
+569 
-577 GILAGVFDVLNTAIE
+577 
-592 ALKPMGEW
+592 
-600 LFDNLL
+600 
-606 RPIAE
+606 
-611 WTGGI
+611 
-616 IIDVLTGISDG
+616 IS
-627 LTKLSDWISEHQTLV
+627 
-642 EDFVIIIGVMGFA
+642 
-655 FAIAPKIIAV
+655 PV
-665 VNAVKAFS
+665 VNWLVN
-673 AAGGIATAV
+673 V
-682 QNAWNASML
+682 
-691 ANPIT
+691 
-696 WVVAGIAALIAIIIL
+696 
-711 CVKHWEDIKE
+711 
-721 VGAAAWEHI
+721 
-730 KNAWNAAGDFFGGLW
+730 FGPPV
-745 SGIKDM
+745 SK
-751 ALTVFRTIG
+751 VFNTIV
-760 DTVGKMVGNIVDT
+760 DTVGKMVGNIVDAVS
-773 FGGIITALKGIV
+773 GIITAFKGVV

-831 MLSAIVGAVNAV
+831 MLSAIVGAVNVV

-911 SKLQGIISQSGGN
+911 SKLQGIIAQNGGA

-959 IIQLMNKNSFI
+959 IIQLINKNSFI

>member
-1 MGTNVGSI
+1 MGTNVGI
-9 NLGLNID
+9 IDLGLSVNKRM
-16 PTAFTKGISS
+16 FNKQLSGIAGS
-26 AKTSVK
+26 AK
-32 NFFSSVSKDS
+32 SSV
-42 ETAVKTIGI
+42 
-51 SFESARSQV
+51 
-60 GKLAAEY
+60 
-67 KKQGMSASEAMAKA
+67 MSAFKPLGKMI
-81 WKDVDYHSNN
+81 
-91 GSKSVKKGLKI
+91 G
-102 IKNESKS
+102 
-109 TAEAMTSNF
+109 TALG
-118 STAFKKIAVLAVSAF
+118 TAAVAGF
-133 SLKKVIDFSKSCLSL
+133 TKSCLSL

-183 SETAAKKYA
+183 SETAAKKYS

-312 RVLSLRF
+312 RVLSLQF

-334 TPILKGLNM
+334 TPILKGLNL

-352 NAFKSFTNGLMN
+352 NAFKSFTKGLMN
-364 KDGIESALSGG
+364 KGGIESALSGG
-375 TTEAASLGAGIADA
+375 TTEAAALGAGISEA
-389 GDEAVTAAKKAK
+389 GDEAVSAAKKTK

-413 SFGDSED
+413 SFGDSEN
-420 SAASDVGAGSGS
+420 SAVPDTGISSGS
-432 IDLSGINE
+432 VDLSGINE
-440 ANSAV
+440 ANNAV

-457 DIFSKM
+457 DTLDKI

-468 PVLNSLSR
+468 PTSQSLSR
-476 LKEALNPLKDFSFG
+476 FKEALKPLKDFTFG
-490 AIESFYQKVL
+490 ALESFYQKVL

-505 WTLGKG
+505 WTFGKG

-518 LTELVESIDY
+518 LTKLVESIDY
-528 DSISGALDDLWDSIT
+528 DKVSVALDNLWDSLS
-543 PFALNVG
+543 PFAINVG

-556 FQNVLTPLGTWTA
+556 FENVLTPLGTWTA

-577 GILAGVFDVLNTAIE
+577 GILAGALDVLNAVIE
-592 ALKPMGEW
+592 ALKPMGDW
-600 LFDNLL
+600 LWTNLL

-611 WTGGI
+611 WTGGV
-616 IIDVLTGISDG
+616 IIDVLDGISDG
-627 LTKLSDWISEHQTLV
+627 LTKLSDWITEHQTLFEV
-642 EDFVIIIGVMGFA
+642 FVTIIGALGIA

-682 QNAWNASML
+682 QTAWNASML

-696 WVVAGIAALIAIIIL
+696 WVVAGIAALIAIIVL
-711 CVKHWEDIKE
+711 CVKHWEDIKA

-730 KNAWNAAGDFFGGLW
+730 KNAWNAAGDFFSGLW
-745 SGIKDM
+745 SGIKEL
-751 ALTVFRTIG
+751 ASTCWGGIKSVWNSVSSWFSEHII
-760 DTVGKMVGNIVDT
+760 NPIANF
-773 FGGIITALKGIV
+773 FGGLWTGIKTGASALATFMKEKVIDPVVDLFKGMYNGVVGIIEGIV
-785 QFVSG
+785 NGFIGIINGFIRGINYVIGAINAIPG
-790 VFSGDWG
+790 VELGLLG
-797 KAWEGIKNIF
+797 EMGT
-807 KGVWDALV
+807 V
-815 SIIKTPIN
+815 SIP
-823 AVIGLING
+823 
-831 MLSAIVGAVNAV
+831 
-843 IRALNTISFDI
+843 R
-854 PDWVP
+854 
-859 GIGGMHFGFD
+859 
-869 FGELTP
+869 
-875 PQIPYLA
+875 LA

-911 SKLQGIISQSGGN
+911 SKLQGIIAQNGSA

-959 IIQLMNKNSFI
+959 IIQLINKNSFI

>member
-1 MGTNVGSI
+1 MGTNVGI
-9 NLGLNID
+9 IDLGLSVNKRM
-16 PTAFTKGISS
+16 FNKQLSGIAGS
-26 AKTSVK
+26 AK
-32 NFFSSVSKDS
+32 SSV
-42 ETAVKTIGI
+42 
-51 SFESARSQV
+51 
-60 GKLAAEY
+60 
-67 KKQGMSASEAMAKA
+67 MSAFKPLGKMI
-81 WKDVDYHSNN
+81 
-91 GSKSVKKGLKI
+91 G
-102 IKNESKS
+102 
-109 TAEAMTSNF
+109 TALG
-118 STAFKKIAVLAVSAF
+118 TAAVAGF
-133 SLKKVIDFSKSCLSL
+133 TKSCLSL

-183 SETAAKKYA
+183 SETAAKKYS

-312 RVLSLRF
+312 RVLSLQF

-457 DIFSKM
+457 GVINSVGNHLKKVFGSLKKWGTVNFAPIFSGIF
-463 KTALD
+463 D
-468 PVLNSLSR
+468 GLSKNAATLMQTLEGIFADIQTLGEP
-476 LKEALNPLKDFSFG
+476 LKEYFAGDFTIYLQAVFSNLGIIINGLFDTFNTVFSDIWNLAVFPMLQNFIILGLPVITQFATECWNTLGTLFTEIKEIFDTLWSEGVTPALSLISKVWEGLLQSMSDFWAKWG
-490 AIESFYQKVL
+490 APIFSNFRTAIRKTGDTLQNIWGSIL
-500 KPIGK
+500 KPIWDNIMK
-505 WTLGKG
+505 VVDELWTAHLK
-511 IPGFIDC
+511 P
-518 LTELVESIDY
+518 LVDNFLDFVGEFVN
-528 DSISGALDDLWDSIT
+528 GALEIYNK
-543 PFALNVG
+543 F
-550 EGLLWF
+550 
-556 FQNVLTPLGTWTA
+556 
-569 NELLPAFL
+569 
-577 GILAGVFDVLNTAIE
+577 
-592 ALKPMGEW
+592 
-600 LFDNLL
+600 
-606 RPIAE
+606 
-611 WTGGI
+611 
-616 IIDVLTGISDG
+616 IS
-627 LTKLSDWISEHQTLV
+627 
-642 EDFVIIIGVMGFA
+642 
-655 FAIAPKIIAV
+655 PV
-665 VNAVKAFS
+665 VNWLVN
-673 AAGGIATAV
+673 V
-682 QNAWNASML
+682 
-691 ANPIT
+691 
-696 WVVAGIAALIAIIIL
+696 
-711 CVKHWEDIKE
+711 
-721 VGAAAWEHI
+721 
-730 KNAWNAAGDFFGGLW
+730 FGPPV
-745 SGIKDM
+745 SK
-751 ALTVFRTIG
+751 VFNTIV
-760 DTVGKMVGNIVDT
+760 DTVGKMVGNIVDAVS
-773 FGGIITALKGIV
+773 GIITALKGVV

>member
-1 MGTNVGSI
+1 MGTNVGI
-9 NLGLNID
+9 IDLGLSVNKRM
-16 PTAFTKGISS
+16 FNKQLSGIAGS
-26 AKTSVK
+26 AK
-32 NFFSSVSKDS
+32 SSV
-42 ETAVKTIGI
+42 
-51 SFESARSQV
+51 
-60 GKLAAEY
+60 
-67 KKQGMSASEAMAKA
+67 MSAFKPLGKMI
-81 WKDVDYHSNN
+81 
-91 GSKSVKKGLKI
+91 G
-102 IKNESKS
+102 
-109 TAEAMTSNF
+109 TALG
-118 STAFKKIAVLAVSAF
+118 TAAVAGF
-133 SLKKVIDFSKSCLSL
+133 TKSCLSL

-183 SETAAKKYA
+183 SETAAKKYS

-420 SAASDVGAGSGS
+420 STASDVGAGSGS

-457 DIFSKM
+457 GVINSVGNHFKKVFGSLKKWGTVNFAPIFSGIF
-463 KTALD
+463 D
-468 PVLNSLSR
+468 GLSKNAATLMQTLEGIFADIQTLGEP
-476 LKEALNPLKDFSFG
+476 LKEYFAGDFTIYLQAVFSNLGIIINGLFDTFNTVFSDIWNLAVFPMLQNFIILGLPVITQFATECWNTLGTLFTEIKEIFDTLWSEGVTPALTLISKVWEGLLQSMSDFWAKWG
-490 AIESFYQKVL
+490 APIFSNFRTAIRKTGDTLQNIWGSIL
-500 KPIGK
+500 KPIWDNIMRVVDEL
-505 WTLGKG
+505 WTDHLK
-511 IPGFIDC
+511 P
-518 LTELVESIDY
+518 LVDNF
-528 DSISGALDDLWDSIT
+528 LD
-543 PFALNVG
+543 FVG
-550 EGLLWF
+550 EFVNG
-556 FQNVLTPLGTWTA
+556 
-569 NELLPAFL
+569 AFE
-577 GILAGVFDVLNTAIE
+577 IYNKF
-592 ALKPMGEW
+592 
-600 LFDNLL
+600 
-606 RPIAE
+606 
-611 WTGGI
+611 
-616 IIDVLTGISDG
+616 IS
-627 LTKLSDWISEHQTLV
+627 
-642 EDFVIIIGVMGFA
+642 
-655 FAIAPKIIAV
+655 PV
-665 VNAVKAFS
+665 VNWLVN
-673 AAGGIATAV
+673 V
-682 QNAWNASML
+682 
-691 ANPIT
+691 
-696 WVVAGIAALIAIIIL
+696 
-711 CVKHWEDIKE
+711 
-721 VGAAAWEHI
+721 
-730 KNAWNAAGDFFGGLW
+730 FGPPV
-745 SGIKDM
+745 SK
-751 ALTVFRTIG
+751 VFNTIV
-760 DTVGKMVGNIVDT
+760 DTVGKMVGNIVDAVS
-773 FGGIITALKGIV
+773 GIITALKGVV

>member
-1 MGTNVGSI
+1 MRTNVGSI

-420 SAASDVGAGSGS
+420 STASDVGAGSGS

-468 PVLNSLSR
+468 PVLNSLSS

-518 LTELVESIDY
+518 LTKLVKSIDY
-528 DSISGALDDLWDSIT
+528 DKISGALDDLWDSLT

-627 LTKLSDWISEHQTLV
+627 LTKLSDWISEHQTLFEV
-642 EDFVIIIGVMGFA
+642 FVTMISALGIA

-721 VGAAAWEHI
+721 VGAAAWELI
-730 KNAWNAAGDFFGGLW
+730 KNAWNAAGDFFSGLW
-745 SGIKDM
+745 SGIKNLASTCWDGIKSVWNSVSNWFSDHIINPI
-751 ALTVFRTIG
+751 ANF
-760 DTVGKMVGNIVDT
+760 
-773 FGGIITALKGIV
+773 FGGLWTGIKTGASTLATFMKEKVIDPIVNLFKGMYNGVVGIIEGIV
-785 QFVSG
+785 NGFIGIINGFIRGINSVIGAINGIPG
-790 VFSGDWG
+790 VELGLLGEMES
-797 KAWEGIKNIF
+797 
-807 KGVWDALV
+807 V
-815 SIIKTPIN
+815 SIP
-823 AVIGLING
+823 
-831 MLSAIVGAVNAV
+831 
-843 IRALNTISFDI
+843 R
-854 PDWVP
+854 
-859 GIGGMHFGFD
+859 
-869 FGELTP
+869 
-875 PQIPYLA
+875 LA

>member
-1 MGTNVGSI
+1 MRTNVGSI

-420 SAASDVGAGSGS
+420 STASDVGAGSGS

-468 PVLNSLSR
+468 PVLNSLSS

-518 LTELVESIDY
+518 LTKLVKSIDY
-528 DSISGALDDLWDSIT
+528 DKISGALDDLWDSLT

-627 LTKLSDWISEHQTLV
+627 LTKLSDWISEHQTLFEV
-642 EDFVIIIGVMGFA
+642 FVTMISALGIA

-730 KNAWNAAGDFFGGLW
+730 KNAWNAAGDFFSGLW
-745 SGIKDM
+745 SGIKNLASTCWDGIKSVWNSVSNWFSDHIINPI
-751 ALTVFRTIG
+751 ANF
-760 DTVGKMVGNIVDT
+760 
-773 FGGIITALKGIV
+773 FGGLWTGIKTGASTLATFMKEKVIDPIVNLFKGMYNGVVGIIEGIV
-785 QFVSG
+785 NGFIGIINGFIRGINSVIGAINGIPG
-790 VFSGDWG
+790 VELGLLGEMES
-797 KAWEGIKNIF
+797 
-807 KGVWDALV
+807 V
-815 SIIKTPIN
+815 SIP
-823 AVIGLING
+823 
-831 MLSAIVGAVNAV
+831 
-843 IRALNTISFDI
+843 R
-854 PDWVP
+854 
-859 GIGGMHFGFD
+859 
-869 FGELTP
+869 
-875 PQIPYLA
+875 LA

>member
-420 SAASDVGAGSGS
+420 STASDVGAGSGS

-457 DIFSKM
+457 GVINSAGNHFKKVFGSLKKWGTVNFAPIFSGIFDGLSKNATTLM
-463 KTALD
+463 QTLEGIFADIK
-468 PVLNSLSR
+468 SLG
-476 LKEALNPLKDFSFG
+476 EPLKAYFAGDFTIYLQAVFSNLGIIINGFFDTFNTVFSDIWYLAVCPMLQNFIMLGLPVITQFATECWNTLGTLFTEIKEIFDTLWSEGVTPALTLISKVWEGLLQSMSDFWAKWG
-490 AIESFYQKVL
+490 APIFSNFRTAIRKTGDTLQNIWGSIL
-500 KPIGK
+500 KPIWDNIMRVVDEL
-505 WTLGKG
+505 WTDHLK
-511 IPGFIDC
+511 P
-518 LTELVESIDY
+518 LVDNF
-528 DSISGALDDLWDSIT
+528 LD
-543 PFALNVG
+543 FVG
-550 EGLLWF
+550 EFVNG
-556 FQNVLTPLGTWTA
+556 
-569 NELLPAFL
+569 AFE
-577 GILAGVFDVLNTAIE
+577 IYNKF
-592 ALKPMGEW
+592 
-600 LFDNLL
+600 
-606 RPIAE
+606 
-611 WTGGI
+611 
-616 IIDVLTGISDG
+616 IS
-627 LTKLSDWISEHQTLV
+627 
-642 EDFVIIIGVMGFA
+642 
-655 FAIAPKIIAV
+655 PV
-665 VNAVKAFS
+665 VNWLVN
-673 AAGGIATAV
+673 V
-682 QNAWNASML
+682 
-691 ANPIT
+691 
-696 WVVAGIAALIAIIIL
+696 
-711 CVKHWEDIKE
+711 
-721 VGAAAWEHI
+721 
-730 KNAWNAAGDFFGGLW
+730 FGPPV
-745 SGIKDM
+745 SK
-751 ALTVFRTIG
+751 VFNTIV
-760 DTVGKMVGNIVDT
+760 DTVGKMVGNIVDAVS
-773 FGGIITALKGIV
+773 GIITALKGVV

>member
-1 MGTNVGSI
+1 MGTNVGI
-9 NLGLNID
+9 IDLGLSVNKRM
-16 PTAFTKGISS
+16 FNKQLSGIAGS
-26 AKTSVK
+26 AK
-32 NFFSSVSKDS
+32 SSVMSAFKPLG
-42 ETAVKTIGI
+42 KMIGI
-51 SFESARSQV
+51 AL
-60 GKLAAEY
+60 GTAAVA
-67 KKQGMSASEAMAKA
+67 GF
-81 WKDVDYHSNN
+81 
-91 GSKSVKKGLKI
+91 
-102 IKNESKS
+102 
-109 TAEAMTSNF
+109 T
-118 STAFKKIAVLAVSAF
+118 
-133 SLKKVIDFSKSCLSL
+133 KSCLSL

-183 SETAAKKYA
+183 SETAAKKYS

-312 RVLSLRF
+312 RVLSLQF

-457 DIFSKM
+457 GVINSVGNHFKKVFGSLKKWGTVNFAPIFSGIF
-463 KTALD
+463 D
-468 PVLNSLSR
+468 GLSKNAATLMQTLEGIFADIQTLGEP
-476 LKEALNPLKDFSFG
+476 LKEYFAGDFTIYLQAVFSNLGIIINGLFDTFNTVFSDIWNLAVFPMLQNFIILGLPVITQFATECWNTLGTLFTEIKEIFDTLWSEGVTPALSLISKVWEGLLQSMSDFWAKWG
-490 AIESFYQKVL
+490 APIFSNFRTAIRKTGDTLQNIWGSIL
-500 KPIGK
+500 KPIWDNIMK
-505 WTLGKG
+505 VVDELWTAHLK
-511 IPGFIDC
+511 P
-518 LTELVESIDY
+518 LVDNFLDFVGEFVN
-528 DSISGALDDLWDSIT
+528 GALEIYNK
-543 PFALNVG
+543 F
-550 EGLLWF
+550 
-556 FQNVLTPLGTWTA
+556 
-569 NELLPAFL
+569 
-577 GILAGVFDVLNTAIE
+577 
-592 ALKPMGEW
+592 
-600 LFDNLL
+600 
-606 RPIAE
+606 
-611 WTGGI
+611 
-616 IIDVLTGISDG
+616 IS
-627 LTKLSDWISEHQTLV
+627 
-642 EDFVIIIGVMGFA
+642 
-655 FAIAPKIIAV
+655 PV
-665 VNAVKAFS
+665 VNWLVN
-673 AAGGIATAV
+673 V
-682 QNAWNASML
+682 
-691 ANPIT
+691 
-696 WVVAGIAALIAIIIL
+696 
-711 CVKHWEDIKE
+711 
-721 VGAAAWEHI
+721 
-730 KNAWNAAGDFFGGLW
+730 FGPPV
-745 SGIKDM
+745 SK
-751 ALTVFRTIG
+751 VFNTIV
-760 DTVGKMVGNIVDT
+760 DTVGKMVGNIVDAVS
-773 FGGIITALKGIV
+773 GIITALKGVV